1 MLSAPEKARLMYLYA
16 AWAFAVMFGGSII
29 ANSLEKVLGIF
40 V

>member
-1 MLSAPEKARLMYLYA
+1 MQLYS

-29 ANSLEKVLGIF
+29 AATLEKLFGLV